1 MTQSRWTSKAA
12 WASLLGFVG
21 LILCNFGLYDKLGIT
36 ADTWQTLVNALL
48 SVLVAFGIFND
59 PTSKDTY

>member
-12 WASLLGFVG
+12 WASLLGFIG
-21 LILCNFGLYDKLGIT
+21 LLFGNLGLYEKIGIT
-36 ADTWQTLVNALL
+36 AETWQTLVNALL
-48 SVLVAFGIFND
+48 SALVAFGIFND